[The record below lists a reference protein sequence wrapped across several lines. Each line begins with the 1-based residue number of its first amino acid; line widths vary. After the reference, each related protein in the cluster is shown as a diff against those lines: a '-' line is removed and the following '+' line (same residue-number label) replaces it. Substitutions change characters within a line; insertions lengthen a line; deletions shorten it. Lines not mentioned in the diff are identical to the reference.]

1 MDRGRDAGQREDGTG
16 DTPSSAATAGPQT
29 PARPIDIFR
38 PEAQTAPVVFASPH
52 SGRDYAPDF
61 IAQSSLDATA
71 LRRSEDA
78 FVDQLFRH
86 APDFGAPL
94 IRANFPRAYVD
105 ANREA
110 YELDPR
116 MFAGPLPDHVV
127 TRSPR
132 IAAGLGT
139 IARVVAN
146 GEEIYAHPLTFTE
159 ARKRIEGT
167 HRPYHRALTGLIDDT
182 RQAFGGC
189 LLVDCH
195 SMPSNVT
202 GSRSDHPLGDIILG
216 DCHGTAA
223 APAMT
228 ALAERLLRDLGF
240 SVTRNRPYAGGYTTR
255 HYGRPRAG
263 VHVLQIELNRA
274 LYLDEATIAPKP
286 EMAGI
291 AARIDDFM
299 AQLCA
304 GARRLVLP
312 EAAE

>member
-1 MDRGRDAGQREDGTG
+1 MDLSGDGGAPAGMAPEMDRRAAPR
-16 DTPSSAATAGPQT
+16 SSLPAINV
-29 PARPIDIFR
+29 ARPQQ
-38 PEAQTAPVVFASPH
+38 QTAPVVVASPH
-52 SGRDYAPDF
+52 SGRQYPADF
-61 IAQSSLDATA
+61 KKQSCLDALA

-78 FVDQLFRH
+78 FVDHLFRT
-86 APDFGAPL
+86 APDHGAPFL
-94 IRANFPRAYVD
+94 CANFPRAYVD

-116 MFAGPLPDHVV
+116 MFSDSLPDHVT

-146 GEEIYAHPLTFTE
+146 GEDIYHGPLTYAE
-159 ARKRIEGT
+159 ARRRIEAT
-167 HRPYHRALTGLIDDT
+167 HRPYHQALAALLAET
-182 RQAFGGC
+182 RRTFGGA
-189 LLVDCH
+189 LLIDCH
-195 SMPSNVT
+195 SMPSNV
-202 GSRSDHPLGDIILG
+202 GGLKGDRLLADVVLG

-228 ALAERLLRDLGF
+228 ALAEHLLRQQGF

-263 VHVLQIELNRA
+263 VHVLQIEINRA
-274 LYLDEATIAPKP
+274 LYLDEARIEPLP
-286 EMAGI
+286 CMAEVAQRLDG
-291 AARIDDFM
+291 FM
-299 AQLCA
+299 GRLCA

>member
-1 MDRGRDAGQREDGTG
+1 MDKGLTG
-16 DTPSSAATAGPQT
+16 DEPAEGAEFDGAGAASETAAPF
-29 PARPIDIFR
+29 DIFR
-38 PEAQTAPVVFASPH
+38 PQTQSAPVVFASPH
-52 SGRDYAPDF
+52 SGRAYPPAF
-61 IAQSSLDATA
+61 VAQSRLDALA

-78 FVDQLFRH
+78 FVDRLFQG
-86 APDFGAPL
+86 APEFGAPL

-116 MFAGPLPDHVV
+116 MFAGVLPDHVI

-139 IARVVAN
+139 IARIVAN
-146 GEEIYAHPLTFTE
+146 GEDIYNQPLTYAE
-159 ARKRIEGT
+159 ARSRIETT
-167 HRPYHRALTGLIDDT
+167 HRPYHRALKALLDDT
-182 RQAFGGC
+182 QRSFGGC
-189 LLVDCH
+189 LLIDCH
-195 SMPSNVT
+195 SMPSNIVVGRT
-202 GSRSDHPLGDIILG
+202 DHGLGDIILG

-228 ALAERLLRDLGF
+228 ALVERLLKEQGF

-255 HYGRPRAG
+255 HYGRPRLG
-263 VHVLQIELNRA
+263 VHVVQIEINRA
-274 LYLDEATIAPKP
+274 LYLDEAAIEPLPQMA
-286 EMAGI
+286 EMSTRLGSF
-291 AARIDDFM
+291 AAE
-299 AQLCA
+299 LCA

>member
-1 MDRGRDAGQREDGTG
+1 MDKGRDAGHSEDGTD
-16 DTPSSAATAGPQT
+16 DTPSAATAGSQT

-38 PEAQTAPVVFASPH
+38 PDAQTAPVVFASPH
-52 SGRDYAPDF
+52 SGRDYSPAF
-61 IAQSSLDATA
+61 VEQSCLDATA

-78 FVDQLFRH
+78 FVDTLFRR

-116 MFAGPLPDHVV
+116 MFSDALPDYVV

-132 IAAGLGT
+132 IAAGL
-139 IARVVAN
+139 
-146 GEEIYAHPLTFTE
+146 
-159 ARKRIEGT
+159 EGT
-167 HRPYHRALTGLIDDT
+167 HRPYHRALMGLIDDT

-189 LLVDCH
+189 LLIDCH

-202 GSRSDHPLGDIILG
+202 GARSDHPLGDIILG

-228 ALAERLLRDLGF
+228 ALAERLLKDLGF

-263 VHVLQIELNRA
+263 VHVLQIEINRA
-274 LYLDEATIAPKP
+274 LYLDEAAIAPLP
-286 EMAGI
+286 AMAGI
-291 AARIDDFM
+291 AARLDDFM

>member
-1 MDRGRDAGQREDGTG
+1 MDKGRDTGHNEDGA
-16 DTPSSAATAGPQT
+16 DETPPSAATVGDSP
-29 PARPIDIFR
+29 PAPPVDIFR
-38 PEAQTAPVVFASPH
+38 PAAQTAPVVFASPH

-61 IAQSSLDATA
+61 IAQSRLDATT

-78 FVDQLFRH
+78 FVDQLFFR
-86 APDFGAPL
+86 APEFGAPL

-116 MFAGPLPDHVV
+116 MFADPLPDYVI

-146 GEEIYAHPLTFTE
+146 GEEIYAYPLTFGA
-159 ARKRIEGT
+159 ARRRIEAT
-167 HRPYHRALTGLIDDT
+167 HRPYHRALTGLIDET

-189 LLVDCH
+189 LLIDCH

-202 GSRSDHPLGDIILG
+202 GSRNDHLLGDIILG

-223 APAMT
+223 AAAMT
-228 ALAERLLRDLGF
+228 ALAERLLRELGF

-255 HYGRPRAG
+255 HYGRPRLG
-263 VHVLQIELNRA
+263 VHVLQIEINRG
-274 LYLDEATIAPKP
+274 LYLDEAAIAPKP
-286 EMAGI
+286 EMADI
-291 AARIDDFM
+291 AARLDDFM

-304 GARRLVLP
+304 GARRMVLP

>member
-1 MDRGRDAGQREDGTG
+1 MENHQDQDGSAEPSTGEAETGAPEAGRPVDV
-16 DTPSSAATAGPQT
+16 
-29 PARPIDIFR
+29 FR
-38 PEAQTAPVVFASPH
+38 PAQQTSPVVFASPH
-52 SGRDYAPDF
+52 SGRDYTPAF
-61 IAQSSLDATA
+61 IEQSSLSATA

-78 FVDQLFRH
+78 FVDRLFRR
-86 APDFGAPL
+86 APEFGAPL

-116 MFAGPLPDHVV
+116 MFQGPPPDHVV

-146 GEEIYAHPLTFTE
+146 GEEIYAGRLTFAE
-159 ARKRIEGT
+159 ARQRIEAT
-167 HRPYHRALTGLIDDT
+167 HRPYHRALKGLIEET
-182 RQAFGGC
+182 CNTFGGC
-189 LLVDCH
+189 LLIDCH
-195 SMPSNVT
+195 SMPSNVL
-202 GSRSDHPLGDIILG
+202 GPGGGGRNANLLGDIILG

-228 ALAERLLRDLGF
+228 ALAEHLLKEVDF

-255 HYGRPRAG
+255 HYGRPRTG
-263 VHVLQIELNRA
+263 VHVLQIEINRA
-274 LYLDEATIAPKP
+274 LYLDEAAIAPKP
-286 EMAGI
+286 EFDDI
-291 AARIDDFM
+291 AARMDAFM
-299 AQLCA
+299 AGLCA
-304 GARRLVLP
+304 GVRSLVLP

>member
-1 MDRGRDAGQREDGTG
+1 MDAGRNEDGAAETQA
-16 DTPSSAATAGPQT
+16 SAASPEFRADRP
-29 PARPIDIFR
+29 PIDVFR
-38 PEAQTAPVVFASPH
+38 PEQQNAPVVFASPH
-52 SGRDYAPDF
+52 SGRDYSPDF
-61 IAQSSLDATA
+61 VAQSCLDATA

-78 FVDQLFRH
+78 FVDRLFRR
-86 APDFGAPL
+86 APEFGAPL
-94 IRANFPRAYVD
+94 IRANFPRAFVD

-116 MFAGPLPDHVV
+116 MFSGPLPDYVV

-146 GEEIYAHPLTFTE
+146 GEEIYARPLTYGE
-159 ARKRIEGT
+159 AKRRIEAT
-167 HRPYHRALTGLIDDT
+167 HRPYHRALKGLIDDT

-202 GSRSDHPLGDIILG
+202 GSRSEHPLGDIILG

-263 VHVLQIELNRA
+263 VHVLQIEINRA
-274 LYLDEATIAPKP
+274 LYLDEAAIAPKP
-286 EMAGI
+286 EMAAI
-291 AARIDDFM
+291 AARLDDFM
-299 AQLCA
+299 AGLCA

-312 EAAE
+312 QAAE

>member
-1 MDRGRDAGQREDGTG
+1 MGFSQMNAGRNEDEWQSAGGPANDRTEA
-16 DTPSSAATAGPQT
+16 S
-29 PARPIDIFR
+29 PIDIFR
-38 PEAQTAPVVFASPH
+38 PQGQSAPVVFASPH
-52 SGRDYAPDF
+52 SGRDYHPEF
-61 IAQSSLDATA
+61 IEQSCLDATA

-78 FVDQLFRH
+78 FVDQLFSK
-86 APDFGAPL
+86 APEFGAPL
-94 IRANFPRAYVD
+94 IRANFPRAFVD

-116 MFAGPLPDHVV
+116 MFQGPLPDHVV

-146 GEEIYAHPLTFTE
+146 GEEIYARSLTFSE
-159 ARKRIEGT
+159 AKQRIEAT
-167 HRPYHRALTGLIDDT
+167 HRPYHRALKQLIDDT

-189 LLVDCH
+189 LLIDCH

-202 GSRSDHPLGDIILG
+202 GSRSEYPLGDIILG

-228 ALAERLLRDLGF
+228 ALAEHLLKQLDF

-255 HYGRPRAG
+255 HYGRPRVG
-263 VHVLQIELNRA
+263 VHVLQIEINRA
-274 LYLDEATIAPKP
+274 LYLDEDAITPRP
-286 EMAGI
+286 QMADV
-291 AARIDDFM
+291 ARRLEVFM
-299 AQLCA
+299 AHLCA
-304 GARRLVLP
+304 GARSLILP

>member
-1 MDRGRDAGQREDGTG
+1 MNAGRNEDEASGTE
-16 DTPSSAATAGPQT
+16 TAGGSEENRASAP
-29 PARPIDIFR
+29 PIEVFR
-38 PEAQTAPVVFASPH
+38 PEAQSAPVVFASPH
-52 SGRDYAPDF
+52 SGRDYAPEF
-61 IAQSSLDATA
+61 VEQSCLDSTA

-78 FVDQLFRH
+78 FVDELFRA
-86 APDFGAPL
+86 APEFGAPL

-116 MFAGPLPDHVV
+116 MFHGPLPDHVV

-146 GEEIYAHPLTFTE
+146 GEEIYAGTLSFSE
-159 ARKRIEGT
+159 AKARIEAT
-167 HRPYHRALTGLIDDT
+167 HRPYHKALRSLIDDT

-189 LLVDCH
+189 LLIDCH

-202 GSRSDHPLGDIILG
+202 GSKNDYPLGDIILG

-228 ALAERLLRDLGF
+228 ALAEQLLKELGF

-255 HYGRPRAG
+255 HYGRPRAS
-263 VHVLQIELNRA
+263 VHALQIEINRA
-274 LYLDEATIAPKP
+274 LYLDEAAIEPRR
-286 EMAGI
+286 EMTEVS
-291 AARIDDFM
+291 ARLEDFM
-299 AQLCA
+299 ARLCT
-304 GARRLVLP
+304 GARGLILP
-312 EAAE
+312 KAAE

>member
-1 MDRGRDAGQREDGTG
+1 MDTGRNGDGSAA
-16 DTPSSAATAGPQT
+16 TPSSAEA
-29 PARPIDIFR
+29 ARANAVDVFR
-38 PEAQTAPVVFASPH
+38 PQVQTAPVVFASPH
-52 SGRDYAPDF
+52 SGRDYSSDF
-61 IAQSSLDATA
+61 VRQSCLDATA

-78 FVDQLFRH
+78 FVDRLFRR
-86 APDFGAPL
+86 APEFGAPL

-116 MFAGPLPDHVV
+116 MFAAPLPGHVV

-146 GEEIYAHPLTFTE
+146 GEEIYAHPLTFAE
-159 ARKRIEGT
+159 ARKRIEAT
-167 HRPYHRALTGLIDDT
+167 HRPYHTALQGLIDET

-189 LLVDCH
+189 LLIDCH
-195 SMPSNVT
+195 SMPSNIAGT
-202 GSRSDHPLGDIILG
+202 RGDHPLGDVILG
-216 DCHGTAA
+216 DCHGTSAG
-223 APAMT
+223 PAMT
-228 ALAERLLRDLGF
+228 ALAEHLLKDQGF

-274 LYLDEATIAPKP
+274 LYLDEAAIEPLP
-286 EMAGI
+286 GMAEV
-291 AARIDDFM
+291 AARLDGFM
-299 AQLCA
+299 TLLCA

-312 EAAE
+312 QAAE